1 MCLDDLSHAQELSYD
16 HAGSCQ
22 MEEVFCGGTTDPV
35 KMKVGFM
42 LEKVKALPSLFLGA
56 CHLSYH
62 PHAYA
67 PQNKVPWFAK
77 VLEGGEGFSQFLRG
91 P

>member
-1 MCLDDLSHAQELSYD
+1 
-16 HAGSCQ
+16 

-35 KMKVGFM
+35 KMKAGFM

-56 CHLSYH
+56 CHSSYH
-62 PHAYA
+62 SHAYA

-77 VLEGGEGFSQFLRG
+77 VLEGGGGVLTIFERTLMGFNFIFKNEN
-91 P
+91 